1 MFSPLA
7 GTISQSLRQSTSGDS
22 KIYAILS
29 SEASTLWNL
38 SVQWQSWELVSFTD
52 GTYSVISVIT
62 QLAWPEVDS
71 PAEASNGN
79 RHFRLSNGLTT
90 LLNDRIDVSPVAPR
104 WPKKQP
110 LWAVTRLCLCIC
122 WMDSCNTGVCL
133 VTFRV
138 WGFVHQDWPRR
149 NEIVTNLSP
158 SQ

>member
-62 QLAWPEVDS
+62 QLASPEVDS
-71 PAEASNGN
+71 LAKANKSIAV
-79 RHFRLSNGLTT
+79 FCFSSGLAT
-90 LLNDRIDVSPVAPR
+90 LFNDRVDLSRVAALWTKSSIVSSYGIV
-104 WPKKQP
+104 
-110 LWAVTRLCLCIC
+110 LTYMLSVG
-122 WMDSCNTGVCL
+122 S
-133 VTFRV
+133 V
-138 WGFVHQDWPRR
+138 WYWSLSYLGGFVHRDWPTK
-149 NEIVTNLSP
+149 NWDMHIYLHLSH
-158 SQ
+158 